1 MLIQKKQEKDNLMGF
16 RLSKWDEKLLR
27 YSELFESQMMDLE
40 VNLPIENALD
50 LGWKILSECFE
61 KR

>member
-1 MLIQKKQEKDNLMGF
+1 
-16 RLSKWDEKLLR
+16 
-27 YSELFESQMMDLE
+27 MMDLE

-61 KR
+61 KDEVGIKDQILEAHWPST